1 MIEKKKTN
9 TKSYC
14 SLYLLPIKEA
24 SIDKACLF
32 LAAYKNKGQGHLS
45 QIKNYKKVFNEI
57 FIILSCCIFNI
68 GK

>member
-1 MIEKKKTN
+1 MCINMKIEKKSN

-32 LAAYKNKGQGHLS
+32 LAAYESKCQGHLS
-45 QIKNYKKVFNEI
+45 QIKNYK
-57 FIILSCCIFNI
+57 
-68 GK
+68 